1 VVHYPLIMTTTLSV
15 LPSSALHHFNY
26 RTLHRMEGA
35 TSTAPKIATRPTFS
49 CIRCAERKV
58 KCDRQKPCGAC
69 VKHNVDCNFH
79 ASKPPRKK
87 AKRVKVQVLADR
99 LNQYEAL
106 LQRHGIDRSELPDSG
121 NHEMPSRPNYAH
133 AVDSEAAHA
142 YTTSAPEAIPDR
154 NSDISPSQHDPMH
167 LRIVEK

>member
-1 VVHYPLIMTTTLSV
+1 VVHYPLTITTA
-15 LPSSALHHFNY
+15 LPSSTFYQLNY
-26 RTLHRMEGA
+26 HSLHRMETA
-35 TSTAPKIATRPTFS
+35 TPAAAKIATRATFS

-69 VKHNVDCNFH
+69 VKHNVDCVFH
-79 ASKPPRKK
+79 VSKPPRKK

-121 NHEMPSRPNYAH
+121 NHEMPSQPNYAY
-133 AVDSEAAHA
+133 APDWEAAHA
-142 YTTSAPEAIPDR
+142 HTTFVPVAIPDEHS
-154 NSDISPSQHDPMH
+154 NTSPSQHDPMH
-167 LRIVEK
+167 LKIVEK